1 MIAEEGPD
9 DLVCDVLLGEPGD
22 VSSSDDESDVDAV
35 SNSGQLSLGRKSEH
49 VSFLPHIGIP
59 SWNSPVLFGST
70 ESILKRASR
79 FAMMQNTRAL
89 SNGSVGRKLLKRNL
103 FGDGA
108 DSSEILSRPFRP
120 FLDFLLFFFVFSLR
134 ESSLGK

>member
-49 VSFLPHIGIP
+49 VSYLPHIGIP
-59 SWNSPVLFGST
+59 SWNSSVLFG
-70 ESILKRASR
+70 
-79 FAMMQNTRAL
+79 
-89 SNGSVGRKLLKRNL
+89 
-103 FGDGA
+103 
-108 DSSEILSRPFRP
+108 
-120 FLDFLLFFFVFSLR
+120 
-134 ESSLGK
+134 